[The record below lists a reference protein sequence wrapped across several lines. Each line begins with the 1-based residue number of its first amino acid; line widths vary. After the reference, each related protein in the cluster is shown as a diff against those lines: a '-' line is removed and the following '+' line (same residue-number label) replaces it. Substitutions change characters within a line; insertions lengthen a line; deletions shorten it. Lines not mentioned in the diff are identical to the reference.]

1 MSLTGYGGIR
11 EYSGSSPIAGAAPGA
26 DAVVMSTDAPITTGT
41 PPGAGAA
48 VPSLRRC
55 RAHRMVAGVAA
66 GLGEHFDVDPLLVR
80 AALLVLALAGGMGV
94 PLYLAL
100 WLLVP
105 ADDSPTSIAED
116 LLDRYL
122 PETLR

>member
-1 MSLTGYGGIR
+1 
-11 EYSGSSPIAGAAPGA
+11 
-26 DAVVMSTDAPITTGT
+26 
-41 PPGAGAA
+41 
-48 VPSLRRC
+48 
-55 RAHRMVAGVAA
+55 
-66 GLGEHFDVDPLLVR
+66 
-80 AALLVLALAGGMGV
+80 LVLALAGGMGV

>member
-1 MSLTGYGGIR
+1 
-11 EYSGSSPIAGAAPGA
+11 
-26 DAVVMSTDAPITTGT
+26 
-41 PPGAGAA
+41 
-48 VPSLRRC
+48 
-55 RAHRMVAGVAA
+55 MVAGVAA